1 MKFRL
6 GQKVSYQW
14 ISKKKDMGGDNYTTL
29 KNFKPDSDDIYNEVM
44 TIERREIKHL
54 KNPRI
59 GYISGRR
66 RVIFKTVLEEIYE
79 SDPNLHDY
87 IEINEQIYCTFYLV
101 ASNMRNY
108 DYVLEEDLK
117 DVNLN
122 A

>member
-14 ISKKKDMGGDNYTTL
+14 ISKKKDMGGDNYTT
-29 KNFKPDSDDIYNEVM
+29 
-44 TIERREIKHL
+44 ERREIKHL

-79 SDPNLHDY
+79 SDPDGHDY
-87 IEINEQIYCTFYLV
+87 IDINEQIYRTFYLV
-101 ASNMRNY
+101 ASNMRDY
-108 DYVLEEDLK
+108 DYVLEDDLK
-117 DVNLN
+117 EVNN
-122 A
+122 D